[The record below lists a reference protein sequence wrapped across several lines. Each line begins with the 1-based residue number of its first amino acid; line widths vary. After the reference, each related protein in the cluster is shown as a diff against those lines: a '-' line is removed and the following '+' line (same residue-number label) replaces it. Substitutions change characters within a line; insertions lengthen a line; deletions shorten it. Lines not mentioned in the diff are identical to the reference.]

1 MAQLNAEQ
9 LVANLKSINQ
19 ELISN
24 KDEYKGGSSGA
35 RWLKKRMLERA
46 IGYLNQ
52 AIAELEY
59 YQQPDSDI
67 DAFGRNLK
75 TLEDYSD

>member
-9 LVANLKSINQ
+9 IIAHLKSIEK

-24 KDEYKGGSSGA
+24 RDEYEGGSSGA
-35 RWLKKRMLERA
+35 TWLKNRMLGRA
-46 IGYLNQ
+46 TGYLKQ

-59 YQQPDSDI
+59 YQQPDSDL
-67 DAFGRNLK
+67 DTFGRNLK
-75 TLEDYSD
+75 ILEDHSD